1 MKVQEIDK
9 DVFAEF
15 AKKHILKNFFQTKEY
30 GELMR
35 HSEFSVMYI
44 GSYKE
49 NELVAASLILYKS
62 IAPSIKYGY
71 APRGFLVNYYDR
83 ELLKDFTKGV
93 KDFFFR
99 KGYAFIKINPEV
111 TYSKVDF
118 NNKTKTINSKSK
130 ELLNVLKELGYDQL
144 KNNLYFESLLPKYT
158 PVINLNEFDKNLLDE
173 DLVNELNE
181 DETKG
186 AYFVE
191 GNENDIETFYSFVEN
206 KNNKTS
212 QYYKVFYQKFKD
224 SNMIDILLLN
234 LDYNEY
240 VIYLQK
246 KLISEQ
252 ERNDK
257 INNEFKQN
265 PKDMNLLNL
274 KLETDKLLNDIQYD
288 ISLAN
293 AKMQESVIKDIYGAA
308 LVTKYE
314 GRITIIISGQKEDF
328 RMIDAKTF
336 MYYKIIEEYKN
347 AGYDYIDLY
356 GITGDF
362 TDKNPYKKLNEFKL
376 KYKPNIFEYIG
387 EFDLIVNKPFYQIL
401 SSTNKI
407 QKEFYGK

>member
-118 NNKTKTINSKSK
+118 DNKTKTINYKSK
-130 ELLNVLKELGYDQL
+130 ELLNILKELGYDQL

-224 SNMIDILLLN
+224 SDMIDILLLN

-362 TDKNPYKKLNEFKL
+362 TDKNPYKKLNDFKL
-376 KYKPNIFEYIG
+376 KYKPSIFEYIG

-401 SSTNKI
+401 TSTNKI

>member
-362 TDKNPYKKLNEFKL
+362 TDKNPYKKLNDFKL
-376 KYKPNIFEYIG
+376 KYKPSIFEYIG

-401 SSTNKI
+401 TSTNKI

>member
-9 DVFAEF
+9 EVFAEF
-15 AKKHILKNFFQTKEY
+15 AKTHILKNFYQTKEY

-35 HSEFSVMYI
+35 HSEFSVMYV
-44 GSYKE
+44 GGYRD
-49 NELVAASLILYKS
+49 NELLAASLILYKN

-71 APRGFLVNYYDR
+71 APRGFLINYYDK
-83 ELLKDFTKGV
+83 ELLKDFTKGI

-111 TYSKVDF
+111 TYSKVNFDDR
-118 NNKTKTINSKSK
+118 TKIINSKSE
-130 ELLNVLKELGYDQL
+130 ELINTLKELGYDKL
-144 KNNLYFESLLPKYT
+144 KDNLYFESLLPKYT
-158 PVINLNEFDKNLLDE
+158 PVINLNEFKKEELDE
-173 DLVNELNE
+173 QLINEIDD
-181 DETKG
+181 DENKG
-186 AYFVE
+186 TYIIK
-191 GNENDIETFYSFVEN
+191 GNENDIETFYPFVED

-212 QYYKVFYQKFKD
+212 QYYKVYYQKFKE

-246 KLISEQ
+246 KFIQEQ
-252 ERNDK
+252 EKNDM
-257 INNEFKQN
+257 INNEFKEN
-265 PKDMNLLNL
+265 PKEMDLFKIKMESDNLI
-274 KLETDKLLNDIQYD
+274 NDIKYD

-293 AKMQESVIKDIYGAA
+293 AKMQESVLKEIYGAA

-314 GRITIIISGQKEDF
+314 GRITIIITGQKSDF
-328 RMIDAKTF
+328 RMLDAKTF
-336 MYYKIIEEYKN
+336 MFYKIIDEYKN
-347 AGYDYIDLY
+347 AGYDYIDLN